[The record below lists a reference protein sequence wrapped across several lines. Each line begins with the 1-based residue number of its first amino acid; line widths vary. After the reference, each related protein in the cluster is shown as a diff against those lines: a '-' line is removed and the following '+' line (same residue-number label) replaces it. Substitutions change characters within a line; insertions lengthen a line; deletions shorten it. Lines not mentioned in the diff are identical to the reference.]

1 MKRGR
6 VSRLRF
12 LKCAFHS
19 NITSRTAMPCP
30 PPRFLPSAGFASSR
44 AFVCSRRWPRAECRS
59 WDFALLYLGAAEA
72 DFSPA
77 APPEASIAA
86 EGDDPYFLLRR
97 GFEGGAVMVT
107 ARLEWQ
113 GGFIVLANDDEA
125 AENLY
130 QQLLAESQPE
140 EVRREW
146 TSDLATLTLFR
157 DLLRA
162 C

>member
-1 MKRGR
+1 MR
-6 VSRLRF
+6 VSLEHYQPNGHALPAAQVFAISGLCQQPRYRLQPA
-12 LKCAFHS
+12 LA
-19 NITSRTAMPCP
+19 AGQMPE
-30 PPRFLPSAGFASSR
+30 L
-44 AFVCSRRWPRAECRS
+44 
-59 WDFALLYLGAAEA
+59 DFALLYLGAAEA